1 MTNKTEVEKKF
12 EDWWSAWNL
21 GGYFN
26 DDTRFA
32 ARVAFLASYRMSES
46 PKIDKLVLIQEWW
59 DKVSKLDNWVNKW
72 LGLGVDV
79 DTFSTVFGMQDK
91 YTQYVGEKLNDQGN
105 WLSWWLYETTPDD
118 KGNRSSV
125 VRFSGDT
132 EDFIVDSLE
141 KLLYVIE
148 RDV

>member
-12 EDWWSAWNL
+12 EYWWSAWNL
-21 GGYFN
+21 GGYSN

-32 ARVAFLASYRMSES
+32 ASAAFLASYRMFES

-59 DKVSKLDNWVNKW
+59 DKVSKLDDWVNKW

-79 DTFSTVFGMQDK
+79 DTFSPVFGMQDK
-91 YTQYVGEKLNDQGN
+91 YTQYVSEKLDDQGN
-105 WLSWWLYETTPDD
+105 WLNWWLYGTTPDD

-125 VRFSGDT
+125 IRFSGDT